1 VEIHSVSVRLENNA
15 LRLDLAEAQVSFDR
29 GVLAVESAFVSTRG
43 EGTVYVTA
51 QEKKLQSYCLSGG
64 ICLEETQTTPIA
76 KVVLRQKD
84 TDIGT
89 AWPEN
94 TDGCALCITG
104 NPLLAA
110 RSADTLQEVA
120 KTLFDRFGGLSY
132 TPGTLTVPSGEL
144 AAGEVVTVTDSQGKK
159 HAFYIMQLT
168 RTAAGDT
175 LSCTG
180 SPNRAL
186 VEAVENRSART
197 LAGKLLALQA
207 DVDGLTVE
215 NADNQGKFAR
225 LELDVAG
232 LRSQVSSQ
240 AGQETRLTA
249 LEQTAGGLA
258 LSVEQLRTEGASKIK
273 TSMGYTFDDSGLRIS
288 RSGQQMQNLLD
299 NTGMYVR
306 RGGEVILQ
314 ANDRGVTAVDV
325 TVGSYLV
332 IGDHARLENY
342 GAGRTACFYLEG

>member
-1 VEIHSVSVRLENNA
+1 
-15 LRLDLAEAQVSFDR
+15 
-29 GVLAVESAFVSTRG
+29 
-43 EGTVYVTA
+43 
-51 QEKKLQSYCLSGG
+51 
-64 ICLEETQTTPIA
+64 
-76 KVVLRQKD
+76 
-84 TDIGT
+84 
-89 AWPEN
+89 
-94 TDGCALCITG
+94 
-104 NPLLAA
+104 
-110 RSADTLQEVA
+110 
-120 KTLFDRFGGLSY
+120 
-132 TPGTLTVPSGEL
+132 
-144 AAGEVVTVTDSQGKK
+144 VVTVTDSQGKK

-325 TVGSYLV
+325 TVDSYLV

-342 GAGRTACFYLEG
+342 TAGRTACFWLEGNYGT